1 MSQGRKS
8 RLERQDDESHG
19 TTDFG
24 LFTPAAIPATIERMT
39 SRGLE
44 VLRTEDC
51 YLLLR
56 SRSLGRVG
64 VKLADELVVLP
75 VFYALFDDD
84 IVFRTAPGTKL
95 DAAVLGT
102 KVAFEVDD
110 PVPGWSVLVTGHAE
124 ELRHPDE
131 QSKARSRLGHDWPA
145 GERERLV
152 RIRAEN
158 VTGRRIHWTA

>member
-1 MSQGRKS
+1 
-8 RLERQDDESHG
+8 
-19 TTDFG
+19 
-24 LFTPAAIPATIERMT
+24 MT
-39 SRGLE
+39 SKGIE
-44 VLRTEDC
+44 VLSAEDC
-51 YLLLR
+51 HTLLR
-56 SRSLGRVG
+56 SRTLGRVG

-75 VFYALFDDD
+75 VFYAIFEDD

-131 QSKARSRLGHDWPA
+131 QYQARARLGHDWPA
-145 GERERLV
+145 GERERIV
-152 RIRAEN
+152 RIRAEK
-158 VTGRRIHWTA
+158 VTGRRLQAASGADDPSARHEFGP